1 MLKIERIPLSL
12 AQILNIVL
20 STDDL
25 VGDLEARAKENKQR
39 AMSQAHKNNPNNQ
52 KNNSLDSKEPQLLKP
67 QNTNEELGKI
77 AYKLPTLKYF
87 KSFKLQ

>member
-25 VGDLEARAKENKQR
+25 VGDLEARAKENQR
-39 AMSQAHKNNPNNQ
+39 KAINKARQNNSMVNSESCLG
-52 KNNSLDSKEPQLLKP
+52 SLDSKQEKP
-67 QNTNEELGKI
+67 QNTNAELGKI